1 MTNYKQ
7 VFYAPNQI
15 TLLRLILIPFV
26 MLAILYGQDPV
37 AFILVLV
44 AGISDGVDGML
55 ARRLG
60 QQTALGTFLDPI
72 ADKLL
77 LTSAFITLNF
87 TGQIPL
93 WLLIL
98 ILSRDVLLLVTA
110 LVIILTT
117 SLKHFPPSNVGK
129 ISTMSQITTVLLVL
143 FVQFQP
149 AAWILWVQQASIY
162 VTAVLTIASGLHYTF
177 RTAERLR
184 QIDRA

>member
-1 MTNYKQ
+1 MTYFKQ

-26 MLAILYGQDPV
+26 ILAILYQEYPT
-37 AFILVLV
+37 AFGLVLLG
-44 AGISDGVDGML
+44 GISDGVDGML

-77 LTSAFITLNF
+77 LTSAFITLQVA
-87 TGQIPL
+87 GLIPL

-98 ILSRDVLLLVTA
+98 ILSRDVLMLITA

-117 SLKHFPPSNVGK
+117 SLKNFPPSYVGK
-129 ISTMSQITTVLLVL
+129 ISTMFQIATVLLTL
-143 FVQFQP
+143 LVQFEP
-149 AAWILWVQQASIY
+149 VTWVHWLQNASIY
-162 VTAVLTIASGLHYTF
+162 VTAALTIASGLHYTF
-177 RTAERLR
+177 RTADRLR
-184 QIDRA
+184 NIDRA